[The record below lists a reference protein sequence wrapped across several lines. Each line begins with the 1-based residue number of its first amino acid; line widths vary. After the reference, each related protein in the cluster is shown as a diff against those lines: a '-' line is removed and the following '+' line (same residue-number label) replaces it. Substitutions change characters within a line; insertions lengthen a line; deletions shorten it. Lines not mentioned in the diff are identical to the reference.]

1 MKARSSSDLHH
12 DRKWKGPAGS
22 YSPGETAFG
31 LASEPEEEEEEEEEE
46 TTNSSAFH
54 YASEVKAPMGSHRP
68 RQSVFELKSEP
79 EKDKASSSFN
89 FYDPEPEK
97 SSSCYYDRYCYELEE
112 SSSSYNH
119 QCHRKGKAPAV
130 SYGTQERKY
139 ELEPMPEDEEDI
151 STFKRIAPEIF
162 DFSDIRKVAGSN
174 PVTNI
179 RRQTVTADYDPV
191 ERLDP
196 SNSQTTFKETVPSAN
211 IIQDIE

>member
-46 TTNSSAFH
+46 TTNSSALH

-79 EKDKASSSFN
+79 EKDKASGSFN
-89 FYDPEPEK
+89 FHDPEPEK
-97 SSSCYYDRYCYELEE
+97 SSSYYY
-112 SSSSYNH
+112 SSSYNH

-130 SYGTQERKY
+130 SYGTQERKS
-139 ELEPMPEDEEDI
+139 ELEPVPEDEEDI
-151 STFKRIAPEIF
+151 STFKRIAPETF

-191 ERLDP
+191 ECLDP
-196 SNSQTTFKETVPSAN
+196 SNSQTTFKEKCAKR
-211 IIQDIE
+211 